1 MDPSASTTPA
11 TTTPAAKRPSV
22 WWGVVITLLGWLI
35 LAYPAFIALF
45 LTAASFSGCFLE
57 CSAPKPAAGTAG
69 VVILA
74 AMVVC
79 PPLLAVAVVRGGR
92 PWWIAL
98 GVCVLVV
105 VAALVFAA
113 M

>member
-1 MDPSASTTPA
+1 MAPSPA
-11 TTTPAAKRPSV
+11 HAPAETSPKRPSA
-22 WWGVVITLLGWLI
+22 WWAVVITLVGWVI

-57 CSAPKPAAGTAG
+57 CATPKPQPVAGMAG
-69 VVILA
+69 VIILA

-79 PPLLAVAVVRGGR
+79 PPMLGVAVVRQSR
-92 PWWIAL
+92 KWWIAL
-98 GVCVLVV
+98 GTCVLVV
-105 VAALVFAA
+105 FGFIVYAS

>member
-1 MDPSASTTPA
+1 M
-11 TTTPAAKRPSV
+11 V
-22 WWGVVITLLGWLI
+22 GWVI

-57 CSAPKPAAGTAG
+57 CARPKPQPAAGMAG
-69 VVILA
+69 VIILA

-79 PPLLAVAVVRGGR
+79 PPLLGVAVVRGGR
-92 PWWIAL
+92 KWWIAL

-105 VAALVFAA
+105 VAGIVIAAL
-113 M
+113 

>member
-1 MDPSASTTPA
+1 MDPSPAHAPAQASP
-11 TTTPAAKRPSV
+11 KRPSA
-22 WWGVVITLLGWLI
+22 WWAVVITLVGWVI

-57 CSAPKPAAGTAG
+57 CARPKPQPAAGMAG
-69 VVILA
+69 VIILA

-79 PPLLAVAVVRGGR
+79 PPLLGLAVVRGGR
-92 PWWIAL
+92 TWWIAL
-98 GVCVLVV
+98 GVC
-105 VAALVFAA
+105 ALAVFGFIVYAS